1 MSQNDLSSKCAL
13 VTGGSGDIGSA
24 ICKKLAANG
33 NHVYVH
39 ANSRPERAEI
49 VVEQIKK
56 ENGSAEVV
64 IFDTTNTEQAKQEL
78 EKIISN
84 GAIQILVNNAGIHN
98 DGIMA
103 GMQAQQWNQVLDVSL
118 NGFFNVT
125 QPLLLPMMKTRW
137 GRIISMS
144 SIAGVMGNRG
154 QANYAA
160 AKSGLHGATKSIA
173 IEMASRGIT
182 ANVIAPGVIKGE
194 MADKAFDKEMIKKIV
209 PMQRAGTPEEV
220 ASLVEFLA
228 SDDAAYI
235 SGQVININ
243 GAMA

>member
-1 MSQNDLSSKCAL
+1 MKLKRAL
-13 VTGGSGDIGSA
+13 ITGGSGDIGSA
-24 ICKKLAANG
+24 ICMQLAET
-33 NHVYVH
+33 NHHVIVH
-39 ANSRPERAEI
+39 ANSRPECADII
-49 VVEQIKK
+49 VENIKK
-56 ENGSAEVV
+56 RGGSAEAIVFN
-64 IFDTTNTEQAKQEL
+64 ITNSEETKQKL
-78 EKIISN
+78 ETLLID
-84 GAIQILVNNAGIHN
+84 GAIQIVINNAGIH
-98 DGIMA
+98 DDAIMA
-103 GMQAQQWNQVLDVSL
+103 GMQEPQWKKVLDVSL

-125 QPLLLPMMKTRW
+125 QPLLLPMMQTRW

-182 ANVIAPGVIKGE
+182 ANVVAPGVIQGD
-194 MADKAFDKEMIKKIV
+194 MSDGIFDKEMIKKLI
-209 PMQRAGTPEEV
+209 PMQRAGKPNEV
-220 ASLVEFLA
+220 AKLVSFLV

-235 SGQVININ
+235 SGQIININ